1 MEAATAT
8 ATTTADAK
16 KTEAAAAA
24 AAAPDDPVAV
34 APDDTVRI
42 TVFAVTYW
50 RHKYLDGVAGLSF
63 SG

>member
-16 KTEAAAAA
+16 KTGAAAAA
-24 AAAPDDPVAV
+24 AAAPGDP
-34 APDDTVRI
+34 VRI